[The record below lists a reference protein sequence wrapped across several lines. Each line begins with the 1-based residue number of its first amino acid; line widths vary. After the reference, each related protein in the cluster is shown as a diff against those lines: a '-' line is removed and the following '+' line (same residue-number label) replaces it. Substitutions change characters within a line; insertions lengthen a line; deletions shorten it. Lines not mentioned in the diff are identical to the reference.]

1 MATFDVRKDVAATT
15 TCILFADETVGSTHV
30 AYQLT
35 RFGGEHVV
43 IGDSANDEFEVCM
56 MNGDKL
62 ESFYTS
68 PYEGKEG
75 FFSELLDE
83 YSDMHGEDKEWFREL
98 SASLGLECLSEDE

>member
-43 IGDSANDEFEVCM
+43 IGDSANDEVLLHSKQHAL
-56 MNGDKL
+56 DAIKAIQ
-62 ESFYTS
+62 
-68 PYEGKEG
+68 KAI
-75 FFSELLDE
+75 ELGWL
-83 YSDMHGEDKEWFREL
+83 K
-98 SASLGLECLSEDE
+98 